1 MRRVEVGLSVK
12 ENKPDYITTFLTFVL
27 VGMKSHEGGH
37 VIGLARVLFA
47 DAFLRDEAV
56 DELARSHVESGVPD
70 LLKHM
75 FMLSH
80 SSRNVSLDESTYASP
95 DRSNC
100 ASSARNSKFGV
111 YREYKRVH
119 PPHAANSAV
128 GAS

>member
-12 ENKPDYITTFLTFVL
+12 ENKPDYSTTFLTFVL

-70 LLKHM
+70 LLTHM
-75 FMLSH
+75 LTFILSH
-80 SSRNVSLDESTYASP
+80 SSWNVSLDESTYASR
-95 DRSNC
+95 DRSKC
-100 ASSARNSKFGV
+100 ASSAGT
-111 YREYKRVH
+111 
-119 PPHAANSAV
+119 
-128 GAS
+128 ASL

>member
-70 LLKHM
+70 LFKHM
-75 FMLSH
+75 FILSH
-80 SSRNVSLDESTYASP
+80 SYRNVSLDESTYLSLTAASVQAP
-95 DRSNC
+95 RGT
-100 ASSARNSKFGV
+100 ASLGPTERIRACTLRTLQTV
-111 YREYKRVH
+111 L
-119 PPHAANSAV
+119 
-128 GAS
+128 